1 MRLAGGIMNEHVTR
15 NERLLI
21 QWYYVMVPFAQRAFR
36 YMIVVMVEYLFLSML
51 DALVFHSP
59 GMYLVGLI
67 TMLVIVIAFTFVKCY
82 ALLASR
88 VDLNKKTWNS
98 VAGKAR
104 AAKRRKTEAVQ
115 DDDLDDSKR
124 RAEIGRRGM
133 QSVFT
138 FREDTDGLMRAAWR
152 IAEPLGIPL
161 PNPKHVRRIVLAA
174 ALVLLA
180 AVYVPHYIGR
190 AATMQRQTEIAAQTT
205 RALAASFE
213 EAGLDTFAPD
223 PTDEHEKVSY
233 YVTGDIV
240 DKTDTEI
247 GSVRVDVDNAG
258 RVIEVWY
265 SVNLDP
271 AASAADNLARIESSL
286 ALMHG
291 AVEAAEPAA
300 LVPGLVTASELPR
313 EFKDAFLAAD
323 MKEGF
328 SLDRYDTDSAIVD
341 DAELRFMFVA
351 GAEDTWDGSDECY
364 VSLTVEVD
372 DELLVESLPR

>member
-1 MRLAGGIMNEHVTR
+1 MNENVTR

-21 QWYYVMVPFAQRAFR
+21 QWYYAMVPLAQRGFR
-36 YMIVVMVEYLFLSML
+36 YIIVVMAEFLLLSML
-51 DALVFHSP
+51 DDLVFHNP
-59 GMYLVGLI
+59 GMYLGGLI
-67 TMLVIVIAFTFVKCY
+67 AMLAIVIAFTFVKCY

-88 VDLNKKTWNS
+88 VDLNRRTWNS
-98 VAGKAR
+98 VTGKAR
-104 AAKRRKTEAVQ
+104 AARRRKTEVAQ
-115 DDDLDDSKR
+115 DDDLDDGKH
-124 RAEIGRRGM
+124 RAKIGRRGT

-161 PNPKHVRRIVLAA
+161 PDPKRFRRVVLAA

-190 AATMQRQTEIAAQTT
+190 AATMQRQTEVAAQTT
-205 RALAASFE
+205 RAIAASFE

-240 DKTDTEI
+240 DEMGTET

-265 SVNLDP
+265 SIDLDP
-271 AASAADNLARIESSL
+271 AASAADNLAHIESDL

-300 LVPGLVTASELPR
+300 LVPGLVTAGELPR
-313 EFKDAFLAAD
+313 EFEDAFIAAD

-328 SLDRYDTDSAIVD
+328 SLDHHDVESAIVD

-372 DELLVESLPR
+372 DEFLMESLPR